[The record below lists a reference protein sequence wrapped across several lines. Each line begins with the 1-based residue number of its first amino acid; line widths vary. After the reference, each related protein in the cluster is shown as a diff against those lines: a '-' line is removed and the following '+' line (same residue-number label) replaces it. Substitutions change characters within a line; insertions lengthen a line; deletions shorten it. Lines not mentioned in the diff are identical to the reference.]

1 MSTIVNG
8 LDSLSQEQRDN
19 QNFVITSQS
28 KNKINAWGIQ
38 HVGHKK

>member
-8 LDSLSQEQRDN
+8 FGSLSQEQGDK

-28 KNKINAWGIQ
+28 KNKINA
-38 HVGHKK
+38 